1 MTTDVRKL
9 CVMCAWRGTC
19 QLKYSMPGGVA
30 THCVE
35 YTRDITLREPE
46 EEVRKRNILLVG
58 PGEIGKT
65 TLVKHL
71 LERGGLRAGGY
82 YSQRVKEG
90 FFGSGVRLFL
100 LQDGNPREVP
110 LASSRAKDGW
120 TRMGRQYVNLG
131 AVNGTVVPALREALL
146 SRETDLIILDEV
158 AKAECLSEAFR
169 QAVVDCITSSKSV
182 LATVSVGEGDDE
194 FLKGLESRADVS
206 VLHIGYENREGLLD
220 QVRFMLQGEK
230 PLRV

>member
-19 QLKYSMPGGVA
+19 QIKYSMPGGVA

-58 PGEIGKT
+58 AGEIGKT
-65 TLVKHL
+65 TLVKRL
-71 LERGGLRAGGY
+71 LESGGVRAAGY

-90 FFGSGVRLFL
+90 FFGSATQLFL
-100 LQDGNPREVP
+100 LQPGKPREIP
-110 LASSRAKDGW
+110 LASSKAKDGW
-120 TRMGRQYVNLG
+120 TRMGRQHVNLE
-131 AVNGTVVPALREALL
+131 AVNGMVVPVLREALK
-146 SRETDLIILDEV
+146 SKDTDVIILDEV
-158 AKAECLSEAFR
+158 GKSECLSEAFR
-169 QAVVDCITSSKSV
+169 QVVVDCITSHKSV
-182 LATVSVGEGDDE
+182 LATVSVGEGDDD
-194 FLKGLESRADVS
+194 FLKGLESRVDVS
-206 VLHIGYENREGLLD
+206 VLHMGYDNRDSLVD

-230 PLRV
+230 AKF

>member
-19 QLKYSMPGGVA
+19 QIKYSMPGGVA

-65 TLVKHL
+65 TLVKRL
-71 LERGGLRAGGY
+71 MEASGLRAAGY
-82 YSQRVKEG
+82 YTQRVKEG
-90 FFGSGVRLFL
+90 FFGSATQLFL
-100 LQDGNPREVP
+100 LEDGKPREIP
-110 LASSRAKDGW
+110 LVSSKAKDGW
-120 TRMGRQYVNLG
+120 TRMGRQYVNLE
-131 AVNGTVVPALREALL
+131 AVNGMVVPALREALK
-146 SRETDLIILDEV
+146 SKGTDLIVLDEV

-169 QAVVDCITSSKSV
+169 QIVVDCITSHKSV
-182 LATVSVGEGDDE
+182 LATVSVGEGDDD

-206 VLHIGYENREGLLD
+206 VLHMGYENRDSLLE
-220 QVRFMLQGEK
+220 QVRFMVQGEK
-230 PLRV
+230 TR